1 MDQNAENQNPQGNAD
16 GVDGADGATKQPDA
30 APKKPDVKKPDA
42 APKAKLPKAMIM
54 QALYGF
60 YDDAGRLWQWAEGQV
75 VTEAEHIKM
84 LVERAAPAVEH
95 KED

>member
-1 MDQNAENQNPQGNAD
+1 MDQNADNTNPQTNA
-16 GVDGADGATKQPDA
+16 DGADGAPKQPDA
-30 APKKPDVKKPDA
+30 APKKADA
-42 APKAKLPKAMIM
+42 APKVKLPKAMIM

-75 VTEAEHIKM
+75 VTEAEHIKT

-95 KED
+95 KEG